1 MTKKDYELIAG
12 QFKFSLQASRSTND
26 GSSKWLEGLA
36 QDLAVELEKDNS
48 RFDRMRFLEAC
59 GANASLVHRG
69 PSRADC

>member
-59 GANASLVHRG
+59 GVYG
-69 PSRADC
+69 Y